1 MELVRWL
8 TCKSQRGLWL
18 LFCAKGS
25 EGDEDADAD
34 DSGDFGDIDGDG
46 DGNGGGYGD
55 GDGDF
60 GEEYGVVA
68 TKRHQVR

>member
-1 MELVRWL
+1 MQN
-8 TCKSQRGLWL
+8 CKSQRGLWL

-46 DGNGGGYGD
+46 DFD
-55 GDGDF
+55 DLRID
-60 GEEYGVVA
+60 
-68 TKRHQVR
+68 